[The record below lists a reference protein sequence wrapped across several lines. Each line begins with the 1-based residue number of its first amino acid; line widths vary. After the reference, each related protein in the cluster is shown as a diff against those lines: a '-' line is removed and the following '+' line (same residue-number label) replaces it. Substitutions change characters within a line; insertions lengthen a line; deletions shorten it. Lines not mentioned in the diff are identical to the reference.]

1 MFAAARAGP
10 LGTFESSPVR
20 SAGKL
25 SKKRSV
31 PLALGTIERSV
42 LGLARAAQRLP
53 PFVDRPVRVR
63 DELLFKNVN
72 PALRT
77 GLLSRGPSGTNVP
90 TVES

>member
-53 PFVDRPVRVR
+53 PFVDRPVR

-77 GLLSRGPSGTNVP
+77 GLLSRSPSGTNVP

>member
-1 MFAAARAGP
+1 
-10 LGTFESSPVR
+10 
-20 SAGKL
+20 
-25 SKKRSV
+25 
-31 PLALGTIERSV
+31 

-53 PFVDRPVRVR
+53 PFVDRPVR

-77 GLLSRGPSGTNVP
+77 GLLSRSPSGTNVP